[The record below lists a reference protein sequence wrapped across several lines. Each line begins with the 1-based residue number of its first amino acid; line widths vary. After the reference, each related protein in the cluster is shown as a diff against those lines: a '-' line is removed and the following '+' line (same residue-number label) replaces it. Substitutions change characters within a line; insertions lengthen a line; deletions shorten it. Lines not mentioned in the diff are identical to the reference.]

1 MSDISATEPTAITA
15 PSSPPVP
22 ISVERV
28 SHVFDTGTPRAHQV
42 LYDIDLVLNERRV
55 GIIGHNGS
63 GKSTLIR
70 MLDGLIQPTS
80 GHISVAGYDTVREAK
95 EVRRS
100 TGFIFTDPDHQII
113 MPTVREDVAFSLRRS
128 GLTKAAL
135 DAKVDETL
143 ARFGLSESAEKPAH
157 LLSGGQ
163 KQLLA
168 LAAVLITEPTLLL
181 ADEPTTLLDIRNT
194 RMFASLIADLP
205 QSIVMATHHLSLL
218 TGFDRVVVFDEGRVV
233 ADGTPTE
240 AITYYKRLMDTEL
253 ALRNPTTDSRE
264 PSRERT

>member
-1 MSDISATEPTAITA
+1 MTPLKEAALETPGQ
-15 PSSPPVP
+15 PVH
-22 ISVERV
+22 IRVAHV
-28 SHVFDTGTPRAHQV
+28 SHVFDADTPRAHQV
-42 LYDIDLVLNERRV
+42 LTDINLDFAQRRI

-70 MLDGLIQPTS
+70 MLDGLIKPSS
-80 GHISVAGYDTVREAK
+80 GQISVAGHDTVTAAK
-95 EVRRS
+95 EVRRN

-128 GLTKAAL
+128 GLAKPAL
-135 DAKVDETL
+135 AAKVEVALEQFQLTEL
-143 ARFGLSESAEKPAH
+143 ADKPAH

-194 RMFASLIADLP
+194 RLFASLIADLP
-205 QSIVMATHHLSLL
+205 QTIVMATHHLGLL
-218 TGFDRVVVFDEGRVV
+218 TNFDRVVVFDEGQVV
-233 ADGTPTE
+233 ADGTPAE
-240 AITYYKRLMDTEL
+240 AISFYERLMDNTIL
-253 ALRNPTTDSRE
+253 TSGFRK
-264 PSRERT
+264 